1 MGVNEGSG
9 MQFDQVEMPG
19 PAAPPACARCNLPL
33 DEYFALGGQM
43 FCRACTG
50 GLRNAGSFWR
60 ALLFGAGAAAL
71 GSLVWFGVY
80 KASKGSSFGLIAI
93 VVGLFVGIAVRKG
106 ARGLGGWKYQTLAM
120 VLTYLAITTS
130 YVPVILEQADA
141 VDQQDDDQMAD
152 AHPAGGV
159 PAASDTRAKT
169 PLRFG
174 LIVIVFALATTVP
187 FNGGVGLMAG
197 SSSASRCTKRGRSTG
212 AFRSRAR
219 SVSAAACPCPRPRPS
234 YPRCRRRP
242 SARERRSTRRAR
254 RGAHLRRVP
263 R

>member
-1 MGVNEGSG
+1 MGANDGSG

-60 ALLFGAGAAAL
+60 ALLLGAGAAAL

-80 KASKGSSFGLIAI
+80 KASHGSSFGLIGI

-141 VDQQDDDQMAD
+141 VDQNDDDQVAD
-152 AHPAGGV
+152 AQPAGGA
-159 PAASDTRAKT
+159 PAASDTRAKA
-169 PLRFG
+169 PAGFG

-187 FNGGVGLMAG
+187 FNGGVGLMGWIIIGIALYE
-197 SSSASRCTKRGRSTG
+197 AWKIN
-212 AFRSRAR
+212 
-219 SVSAAACPCPRPRPS
+219 
-234 YPRCRRRP
+234 
-242 SARERRSTRRAR
+242 
-254 RGAHLRRVP
+254 RRVP
-263 R
+263 LQGPFRFSGGLSVPAPAPVTPEMPPPAVGT